1 MNNDKLFQVE
11 KEVEKYKIEQ
21 EINRISWG
29 LDVHELFVKLIHD
42 SDYRLK
48 FKDVLTPKAERIKY
62 KDWTECNCCGGS
74 VGQSGKYC
82 KHCGAKFVEVED
94 EK

>member
-1 MNNDKLFQVE
+1 MDENNLFQVE
-11 KEVEKYKIEQ
+11 KEIEKYKIEQ

-48 FKDVLTPKAERIKY
+48 FKDVLTPKAERIKLNEWI
-62 KDWTECNCCGGS
+62 KCSNCGGS
-74 VGQSGKYC
+74 VGESGLYC
-82 KHCGAKFVEVED
+82 KNCGSKFVEE
-94 EK
+94 